1 MMNKQYKKLKH
12 NQKNDR
18 ELSNIFYIMYQYVKD
33 FIINQTIHIKKKY
46 TYIHTLIVFFLI
58 LFIY

>member
-1 MMNKQYKKLKH
+1 MMNKQYKKSKH

-18 ELSNIFYIMYQYVKD
+18 ELSNIFYIMYQY

-46 TYIHTLIVFFLI
+46 IHTLIVLFLI